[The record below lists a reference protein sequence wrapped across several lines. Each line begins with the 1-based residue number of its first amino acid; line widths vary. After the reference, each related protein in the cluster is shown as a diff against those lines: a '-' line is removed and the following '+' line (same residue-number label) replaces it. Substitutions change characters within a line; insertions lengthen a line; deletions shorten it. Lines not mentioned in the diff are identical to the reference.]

1 MQGTSGG
8 NQFVFQSSSASISN
22 MIAAAHHQ
30 EGCTNLQ
37 TETTDNGTD
46 GGDNNLTQAMLMMG
60 DQGSHM
66 MFNGGE
72 GIFEMSSMNNSRI
85 PGKISKIK

>member
-1 MQGTSGG
+1 MNIFTQPFSADTPGMQGASGG

-30 EGCTNLQ
+30 EGNLQ

-46 GGDNNLTQAMLMMG
+46 GGGDNNLT
-60 DQGSHM
+60 
-66 MFNGGE
+66 
-72 GIFEMSSMNNSRI
+72 
-85 PGKISKIK
+85 

>member
-1 MQGTSGG
+1 MQGASGG

-30 EGCTNLQ
+30 EGNLQ

-46 GGDNNLTQAMLMMG
+46 GGGDNNLT
-60 DQGSHM
+60 
-66 MFNGGE
+66 
-72 GIFEMSSMNNSRI
+72 
-85 PGKISKIK
+85 

>member
-1 MQGTSGG
+1 MHGASNS

-30 EGCTNLQ
+30 EGGTNLP

-46 GGDNNLTQAMLMMG
+46 GGDNNLTQAMMMMG
-60 DQGSHM
+60 DQGSHLM
-66 MFNGGE
+66 YNAE
-72 GIFEMSSMNNSRI
+72 GMFEMSSINNSRI

>member
-1 MQGTSGG
+1 MQGAS

-22 MIAAAHHQ
+22 MIAAAHHK
-30 EGCTNLQ
+30 EGGTNLP

-46 GGDNNLTQAMLMMG
+46 CDNNLTQAMMMMAG
-60 DQGSHM
+60 DQGSHLM
-66 MFNGGE
+66 YNGE
-72 GIFEMSSMNNSRI
+72 GMFEMSSVNNNNSRI